1 MSRTGPPPA
10 AQAPST
16 EWHEQWSMFHDRAEF
31 LFHEWIA
38 PVTLEDFRGLD
49 VLEGGCGGGQ
59 HTALLASVAR
69 SVTAVDLNTTD
80 LAARFNQEAGN
91 VEFVTADLG
100 TMELG
105 RCFDVVISIGVIH
118 HTDAPD
124 RTFDTLFRHVKP
136 GGRMVIWTYS
146 SEGNALVRWGV
157 EPTRKLLLRH
167 FSRRGLLGLSKLATA
182 ALYPFTHTVYRL
194 PFLSFLP
201 YFEYFANFRRLD
213 FERNVLNVF
222 DKLNAPQTH
231 FTTRA
236 TAERWFSPERFEAG
250 SLSIRRYAGV
260 SYSLSGI
267 KRKAEPT

>member
-1 MSRTGPPPA
+1 MKPH

-38 PVTLEDFRGLD
+38 PVRLEDLRGLS

-59 HTALLASVAR
+59 HTALLAQVAAR
-69 SVTAVDLNTTD
+69 VTAVDLNTTD
-80 LAARFNQEAGN
+80 LAASFNREATH
-91 VEFVTADLG
+91 VEFVAADLG

-105 RCFDVVISIGVIH
+105 RQFDVVLSIGVIH
-118 HTDAPD
+118 HTDDPD
-124 RTFDTLFRHVKP
+124 RTFDTLYKHLSP

-157 EPTRKLLLRH
+157 EPVRKLLLRH
-167 FSRRGLLGLSKLATA
+167 LSRRSLLRLSTWVTA
-182 ALYPFTHTVYRL
+182 SLYPFTHSIYRL

-201 YFEYFANFRRLD
+201 YFEYFANFRRLS

-222 DKLNAPQTH
+222 DKLNAPQTR

-236 TAERWFSPERFEAG
+236 TAERWFSPQRFEPE

-260 SYSLSGI
+260 SYSLSGL
-267 KRKAEPT
+267 KRKDFAP